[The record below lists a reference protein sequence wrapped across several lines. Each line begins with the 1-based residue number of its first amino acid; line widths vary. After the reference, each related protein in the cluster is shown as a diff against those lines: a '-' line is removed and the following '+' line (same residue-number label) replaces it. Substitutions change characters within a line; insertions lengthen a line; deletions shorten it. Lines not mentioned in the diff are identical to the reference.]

1 MVGGMATEMGN
12 ADNEEA
18 AIVKLLEKGGESHMK
33 GWNLDL
39 ITCGCHSDSI
49 SDVGCCVICCMSRN
63 KDTTTRYSQ
72 LGKKLK
78 NMPDLR
84 DAMDPGLILFIS
96 CTFLHF
102 YPDFSDTRV
111 SKDLMEH
118 RFGRESVLDG
128 ITSLRSLMSKLLAC
142 AHAPAPLFQIFNF
155 LGYLINWDGPPKSL

>member
-18 AIVKLLEKGGESHMK
+18 AIVNLLEKGGESHMK

-49 SDVGCCVICCMSRN
+49 SDAGCCVICCMFRN

-96 CTFLHF
+96 LYYVHFCISILKFL
-102 YPDFSDTRV
+102 TRV
-111 SKDLMEH
+111 CP
-118 RFGRESVLDG
+118 R
-128 ITSLRSLMSKLLAC
+128 T
-142 AHAPAPLFQIFNF
+142 
-155 LGYLINWDGPPKSL
+155 